1 MYFSL
6 LNHKAETKK
15 INLDKLKKGDK
26 EEQEKMILKFLP
38 LIKKKSYINGVIDED
53 LMQELIVFILTKAIE
68 TFDQNKNIKFIT
80 WVYILVENKK
90 NNYLKKKKYRNHLS
104 YEECILNNC
113 FLSENYNFE
122 KDFIEQETKYILRQ
136 FIQQLKPDYQYI
148 ISKYYGFGCERLT
161 LTEIGERMGCSHE
174 TIRQK
179 LIKSNKQLK
188 KKLLWE
194 GIY

>member
-6 LNHKAETKK
+6 LYHKAETKK

-90 NNYLKKKKYRNHLS
+90 NNYL
-104 YEECILNNC
+104 
-113 FLSENYNFE
+113 
-122 KDFIEQETKYILRQ
+122 
-136 FIQQLKPDYQYI
+136 
-148 ISKYYGFGCERLT
+148 
-161 LTEIGERMGCSHE
+161 
-174 TIRQK
+174 
-179 LIKSNKQLK
+179 
-188 KKLLWE
+188 
-194 GIY
+194 